1 MGNLGGLL
9 VVIFS
14 PVNIGQFQ
22 RPSPTELIQFHC
34 ALVGA
39 LLLGGVHGFLLGNS
53 HSATVSVSAPR
64 TVTGITRL
72 SVEPSA
78 ATRSTGPPEGV
89 ADQPA

>member
-1 MGNLGGLL
+1 MQSRPHSYVEQCARKRMGNLGGLL

-39 LLLGGVHGFLLGNS
+39 LLLGGFTAS
-53 HSATVSVSAPR
+53 SWATLTAP
-64 TVTGITRL
+64 
-72 SVEPSA
+72 P
-78 ATRSTGPPEGV
+78 
-89 ADQPA
+89 

>member
-39 LLLGGVHGFLLGNS
+39 LLLGGFTDSSWYS

-72 SVEPSA
+72 SVEP
-78 ATRSTGPPEGV
+78 GV
-89 ADQPA
+89 REAR

>member
-1 MGNLGGLL
+1 LL

-39 LLLGGVHGFLLGNS
+39 LLLGGFTDS
-53 HSATVSVSAPR
+53 SWATLTAP
-64 TVTGITRL
+64 
-72 SVEPSA
+72 P
-78 ATRSTGPPEGV
+78 
-89 ADQPA
+89 